1 MARILIV
8 DDEDMVCEDL
18 KTFLTAKEHEVEV
31 AYNGEEGLTKLKA
44 FRPHLVLLD
53 IRMPGVSGLEALPRM
68 KTADPNVRI
77 IMLTAV
83 HDADVARMAVREG
96 ADDYITKPVDLDHL
110 QTCIMINYIQAVG

>member
-1 MARILIV
+1 MTKDNREVVLIV
-8 DDEDMVCEDL
+8 DDEEMVCEDL

-83 HDADVARMAVREG
+83 HDADVARMDGSHAAG
-96 ADDYITKPVDLDHL
+96 
-110 QTCIMINYIQAVG
+110 